1 MKFNQKFTIGEKVK
15 ITDIDN
21 YKDYTGY
28 YDVPELQDE
37 YLSNTVFTIIDE
49 EVIYKEF
56 DASDEP
62 FDVKQFEL
70 MDNKGYKL
78 ALMIDDWALVKSE
91 KE

>member
-1 MKFNQKFTIGEKVK
+1 MNEFKIGDKVE
-15 ITDIDN
+15 ILDINN
-21 YKDYTGY
+21 YLEFVEHYN
-28 YDVPELQDE
+28 VPRLSEE
-37 YLSNTVFTIIDE
+37 YLKNTVFTIIDE

-56 DASDEP
+56 DASDKP

-78 ALMIDDWALVKSE
+78 ALMLDSWAIVKSD

>member
-1 MKFNQKFTIGEKVK
+1 MEFNQKFTIGEKVK

-21 YKDYTGY
+21 YKGYTDY
-28 YDVPELQDE
+28 YDVPRLSEE
-37 YLSNTVFTIIDE
+37 YLKNTVFTIIDE

>member
-1 MKFNQKFTIGEKVK
+1 MEFNQKFTIGEKVK

-21 YKDYTGY
+21 YKGYTDYY
-28 YDVPELQDE
+28 NVPELQDE
-37 YLSNTVFTIIDE
+37 YLKNTVFTIIDE

>member
-1 MKFNQKFTIGEKVK
+1 MYNFKIGDKVE
-15 ITDIDN
+15 ILDINN
-21 YKDYTGY
+21 YLEFVEHYS
-28 YDVPELQDE
+28 VPRLSEE
-37 YLSNTVFTIIDE
+37 YLKNTVFTIIDE

>member
-1 MKFNQKFTIGEKVK
+1 MNEFKIGDKVE
-15 ITDIDN
+15 ILDINN
-21 YKDYTGY
+21 YLEFVEHYN
-28 YDVPELQDE
+28 VPRLSEE
-37 YLSNTVFTIIDE
+37 YLKNTIFTIIDE

-70 MDNKGYKL
+70 IDNKGYKL
-78 ALMIDDWALVKSE
+78 ALMLDDWAFVKSE

>member
-1 MKFNQKFTIGEKVK
+1 MNEFKIGDKVE
-15 ITDIDN
+15 ILDINN
-21 YKDYTGY
+21 YLEFVEHYN
-28 YDVPELQDE
+28 VPRSEE
-37 YLSNTVFTIIDE
+37 YLKNTVFTIIDE

-70 MDNKGYKL
+70 IDNKGYKL
-78 ALMIDDWALVKSE
+78 ALMLDDWALVKSE

>member
-1 MKFNQKFTIGEKVK
+1 MFKISDKVEIIDINNYLEFTEHY
-15 ITDIDN
+15 N
-21 YKDYTGY
+21 
-28 YDVPELQDE
+28 VPRLSEE
-37 YLSNTVFTIIDE
+37 YLKNTIFTIIDE

-70 MDNKGYKL
+70 IDNKGYKL
-78 ALMIDDWALVKSE
+78 ALMLDDWALVKSE

>member
-21 YKDYTGY
+21 YKGYTGY

-37 YLSNTVFTIIDE
+37 YLKNTVFTIIDE

>member
-1 MKFNQKFTIGEKVK
+1 MFKIGDKVEIIDINNYLEFTEHY
-15 ITDIDN
+15 N
-21 YKDYTGY
+21 
-28 YDVPELQDE
+28 VPRLSEE
-37 YLSNTVFTIIDE
+37 YLKNTVFTIIDE

-56 DASDEP
+56 DASNEP

-78 ALMIDDWALVKSE
+78 ALMIDDWAFVKSE

>member
-1 MKFNQKFTIGEKVK
+1 MNGFKIGDKVE
-15 ITDIDN
+15 ILDINN
-21 YKDYTGY
+21 YLEFVEHYN
-28 YDVPELQDE
+28 VPRLSEE
-37 YLSNTVFTIIDE
+37 YLKNTVFTIIDE

-78 ALMIDDWALVKSE
+78 ALIIDDWALVKSE

>member
-1 MKFNQKFTIGEKVK
+1 MNEFKIGDKVEIIDINNYLEFTEHY
-15 ITDIDN
+15 N
-21 YKDYTGY
+21 
-28 YDVPELQDE
+28 VPRLSEE
-37 YLSNTVFTIIDE
+37 YLKNTIFTIIDE

-70 MDNKGYKL
+70 IDNKGYKL
-78 ALMIDDWALVKSE
+78 ALMLDDWALVKSE

>member
-1 MKFNQKFTIGEKVK
+1 VEHYN
-15 ITDIDN
+15 
-21 YKDYTGY
+21 
-28 YDVPELQDE
+28 VPRLSEE
-37 YLSNTVFTIIDE
+37 YLKNTVFTIIDE